1 MKSAKSTDS
10 LKSWVKKLLKEVY
23 AGELLPL
30 DPRRAVVRAVL
41 SADTSEARADEAMKV
56 IDAEFVDLNEVRV
69 ATELELQAML
79 GPKYPDIERRV
90 ARMLTVL
97 NAIFDKEGTL
107 SFERIK
113 ALPKKE
119 ARAWL
124 RELPDMTPYVEAYLM
139 MYGLESPAMPVDD
152 ELVLIL
158 NELGH
163 VEDGQTAFDVQKHLE
178 AAAKPEDLH
187 ALHVGARK
195 LVSERSRRKKG

>member
-1 MKSAKSTDS
+1 MKSAKSSDS
-10 LKSWVKKLLKEVY
+10 LKSWMKKLLKEVD
-23 AGELLPL
+23 AGEPLPL
-30 DPRRAVVRAVL
+30 DPLRAVVRAVL

-56 IDAEFVDLNEVRV
+56 IDAEFVDFNELRV

-90 ARMLTVL
+90 VRMLTVL
-97 NAIFDKEGTL
+97 NAIFDREGTL

-119 ARAWL
+119 ARAWV

-139 MYGLESPAMPVDD
+139 MYGLGSPAMPVDD

-163 VEDGQTAFDVQKHLE
+163 VEDGHTAVDVQKHLE

-195 LVSERSRRKKG
+195 LVAERSRRRKG